1 MRFSRPNRGGRTPS
15 EGKGNSMKI
24 NKKLAATVAAAV
36 AVGGLA
42 TLGLGSNAQAASLT
56 IYQNIN
62 NTGLSPTIANLGTKT
77 INLTVTPSSG
87 NVGAALEVTVSSPN
101 LQFDS
106 GPASPAQP
114 YASRIDAVI
123 NFNGADYLL
132 AGPRPVVTTPVTSN
146 PAAGESIID
155 GGWVV
160 SSNAGS
166 SSGTTTNTTSSGA
179 QTATTGEG
187 TFAINSSGVVSG
199 SAGALTIPSVGS
211 APPGTSYTVT
221 LRTILNNSVSN
232 YAPPCAP
239 SCTPAAPA
247 PSGTGTNNAN
257 DGFDSFYNNAST
269 PSPYASVVPTNSMTT
284 ATVLAIGPNAA
295 ISSVTGITATNA
307 VRPPLPPLTGYT
319 NNPTNIALTG
329 TTWDANV
336 TSGGFTASFC
346 NTSGASCDTPAG
358 GTVTNTLVTDGS
370 GNVTGNVVL
379 TRTSFGSFLTTGNR
393 AIKLVQGTNTYL
405 VPILVL
411 GTPAVT
417 ASPTSGGPGT
427 VVTATGSEFN
437 PLEPVVAR
445 GGNGTGYG
453 TTTLTWLVTADAATS
468 ATNANST
475 GGVVINF
482 TVQATDTNA
491 ILLLQNNTSGAYS
504 VNSAGTQRAQTTFL
518 VNQDR
523 CIAQAADTTGGSGCN
538 TKQNVNVSVLQ
549 GQLVQRAY
557 TNSTPTTGSSSSA
570 ATTPVAGT
578 SNVNANATTIN
589 LGTVTSP
596 LAPKVIVGNLN
607 DITVSDNRG
616 GTFGWSLSAAMPS
629 FTGTPSGTIAN
640 TAAVVTST
648 CAAASNS
655 TAYDYS
661 NASTS
666 PVAISGFDDTLNASG
681 ASAGATSAALG
692 STINLCTK
700 NTTTNATTGSTGG
713 VYNVGGTITLTVPAF
728 QKAAVYVTTMTITLV

>member
-1 MRFSRPNRGGRTPS
+1 
-15 EGKGNSMKI
+15 MKI
-24 NKKLAATVAAAV
+24 NKKLAAVVAAAV
-36 AVGGLA
+36 AVGGLGA
-42 TLGLGSNAQAASLT
+42 LGLTSSAQAATVTLFGG
-56 IYQNIN
+56 IN
-62 NTGLSPTIANLGTKT
+62 NTALQGTQAYGSNT
-77 INLTVTPSSG
+77 VNLTLTPTSG
-87 NVGAALEVTVSSPN
+87 NVNTALQVDVSTN
-101 LQFDS
+101 LQVNA
-106 GPASPAQP
+106 GPASTSGQ
-114 YASRIDAVI
+114 YNTRLDAII
-123 NFNGADYLL
+123 NYNGNDYLL
-132 AGPRPVVTTPVTSN
+132 AGSRARADSPPNTT
-146 PAAGESIID
+146 IFD
-155 GGWVV
+155 GG
-160 SSNAGS
+160 A
-166 SSGTTTNTTSSGA
+166 TTSVISSDPATNVVATGGVA
-179 QTATTGEG
+179 GTTGEG
-187 TFAINSSGVVSG
+187 VFSFSSNTVG
-199 SAGALTIPSVGS
+199 SATTLSIPSVGTAS
-211 APPGTSYTVT
+211 PGTAYTVT
-221 LRTILNNSVSN
+221 VKAIVANAVSN
-232 YAPPCAP
+232 YAPPCAATT
-239 SCTPAAPA
+239 CTPTYAGV
-247 PSGTGTNNAN
+247 SGTGTNDVN
-257 DGFDSFYNNAST
+257 DNFDLIFSQLNPTA
-269 PSPYASVVPTNSMTT
+269 PYAST
-284 ATVLAIGPNAA
+284 AFVNGNIITGTLNAIGPNAS
-295 ISSVTGITATNA
+295 ISSVSGITATNA
-307 VRPPLPPLTGYT
+307 VRPPLPSFTGYS

-329 TTWDANV
+329 TVWDNNV

-346 NTSGASCDTPAG
+346 NTSGSSCDTPSG

-379 TRTSFGSFLTTGNR
+379 TRSSFNPFLTTGSR
-393 AIKLVQGTNTYL
+393 AIKLVQGSNTVL

-437 PLEPVVAR
+437 PGQPVVAR

-453 TTTLTWLVTADAATS
+453 STSLTWLVTADAATS

-491 ILLLQNNTSGAYS
+491 ILLLQNNTTGDYGTTNNAGANKAS
-504 VNSAGTQRAQTTFL
+504 TTFL

-523 CIAQAADTTGGSGCN
+523 CIAQAADTTGGAGCN

-557 TNSTPTTGSSSSA
+557 TNSTPTTGSTNSA

-596 LAPKVIVGNLN
+596 LAPTAIVGNLN

-616 GTFGWSLSAAMPS
+616 GTFGWTLSAAMPS
-629 FTGTPSGTIAN
+629 FSGTPSGAIAN

-692 STINLCTK
+692 SSINLCTK